1 MVDLIVFRSPYTGMD
16 VQTDIL
22 KQEMKEGERRYES
35 IACPACAKIH
45 LINTENGST
54 LGHDK

>member
-1 MVDLIVFRSPYTGMD
+1 MADLIVFRCPYTGMN

-22 KQEMKEGERRYES
+22 KQEMNEGERRYES
-35 IACPACAKIH
+35 ITCPACAKLH
-45 LINTENGST
+45 FINIENGRT